1 VFRFFHAGILK
12 QLQDQRITMDIQLR
26 VLLSKPFNHDAPYS
40 QQSRGPVHNSQLV
53 ESAVI

>member
-1 VFRFFHAGILK
+1 
-12 QLQDQRITMDIQLR
+12 MDIQLR